1 MCPRPYNISSIS
13 ESMHMDIIGQTNAGM
28 SKDRENRA
36 HAVFDTLERTHFN
49 ERMPRISLK
58 QWRLFHAVIDN
69 DGFVGAA
76 NKLHISQSSISHAL
90 AKLQDQLGVPL
101 LTLKGRKAQITEEGK
116 TLLAR
121 SRDLLRQASQLEKLG
136 EFLRMGTEPHIRLVI
151 EPNYPAELLIRTF
164 NELSTQSSN
173 LRLNVKETYFA
184 EIRQL
189 MYQDE
194 ADLAISTE
202 TLSGFTSDKLI
213 ELEHIAIAPSD
224 SPLFKMNRG
233 ITDEDLARCLQ
244 IMFCVGGHDAESL
257 GVGRSSRGLP
267 AWRVSSLDSAADALR
282 FGLGY
287 AWLPRYRVQGWLDDG
302 WVRMLPLDSGASYTV
317 QMYLTR
323 GHAVVPGSSAQ
334 RFADALHALTNE
346 HAMRPEPGPAG
357 GAAPEFYSV

>member
-1 MCPRPYNISSIS
+1 
-13 ESMHMDIIGQTNAGM
+13 
-28 SKDRENRA
+28 
-36 HAVFDTLERTHFN
+36 
-49 ERMPRISLK
+49 MPRISLK

-116 TLLAR
+116 TLLER

-136 EFLRMGTEPHIRLVI
+136 EFLRMGAEPQIRLVI

-164 NELSTQSSN
+164 NDLSSQLAN
-173 LRLNVKETYFA
+173 LRLDVKETYFS
-184 EIRQL
+184 EIQHL
-189 MYQDE
+189 MHEDQ

-202 TLSGFTSDKLI
+202 LLSGFASNKLI

-224 SPLFKMNRG
+224 SPLFTMNRR
-233 ITDEDLARCLQ
+233 ITDEDLARCFQ
-244 IMFCVGGHDAESL
+244 IMFCAGSHDAEPL

-302 WVRMLPLDSGASYTV
+302 WVRILPLDCGASYTV

-323 GHAVVPGSSAQ
+323 GHTVVPGSSAQ
-334 RFADALHALTNE
+334 RFADALHAVTNQ
-346 HAMRPEPGPAG
+346 HATRPDSSPVNGAG
-357 GAAPEFYSV
+357 SAFYNL

>member
-1 MCPRPYNISSIS
+1 MNT
-13 ESMHMDIIGQTNAGM
+13 IGQMDAKTR
-28 SKDRENRA
+28 KDRNSQTQA
-36 HAVFDTLERTHFN
+36 ILETTEMMQFN

-136 EFLRMGTEPHIRLVI
+136 EFLRLGAEPQIRIVV
-151 EPNYPAELLIRTF
+151 EPSYPAELLIRTF
-164 NELSTQSSN
+164 HELSVRSDK
-173 LRLNVKETYFA
+173 LRLNVTETDFT
-184 EIRQL
+184 EIQQL
-189 MYQDE
+189 MHEDE
-194 ADLAISTE
+194 ADLAISTG
-202 TLSGFTSDKLI
+202 TLPGFASNKLI

-224 SPLFKMNRG
+224 SPLFKINRG

-244 IMFCVGGHDAESL
+244 IMFHVGSHDTETAGMRRL
-257 GVGRSSRGLP
+257 ARGLP
-267 AWRVSSLDSAADALR
+267 AWKVTSLDSAENALR

-287 AWLPRYRVQGWLDDG
+287 AWLPRYRVQGWLNDG
-302 WVRMLPLDSGASYTV
+302 WVRILPLDCGASYTV

-323 GHAVVPGSSAQ
+323 GRSVVPGSSAQ
-334 RFADALHALTNE
+334 RFAEALQAMTHDHAIRPGARP
-346 HAMRPEPGPAG
+346 HCDVASAMY
-357 GAAPEFYSV
+357 GASCHCCKPHG

>member
-1 MCPRPYNISSIS
+1 
-13 ESMHMDIIGQTNAGM
+13 MDIIGQTNANTSGN
-28 SKDRENRA
+28 SKRGTPP
-36 HAVFDTLERTHFN
+36 VFESLERTQIN
-49 ERMPRISLK
+49 DPMPRISLR

-136 EFLRMGTEPHIRLVI
+136 EFLRLGAEPQIRVVI
-151 EPNYPAELLIRTF
+151 EPNYPAELLIRAF
-164 NELSTQSSN
+164 NELSSRSATI
-173 LRLNVKETYFA
+173 RLNVKETNFA

-189 MYQDE
+189 IDQDE
-194 ADLAISTE
+194 ADIAISAE
-202 TLSGFTSDKLI
+202 RLPGFSSIKLI
-213 ELEHIAIAPSD
+213 DLEHIAIAPSD
-224 SPLFKMNRG
+224 SPLFRIDRG
-233 ITDEDLARCLQ
+233 ITDEDLARFFQ
-244 IMFCVGGHDAESL
+244 IMFCVGSHDAEPL
-257 GVGRSSRGLP
+257 GMGRSTQGLP

-287 AWLPRYRVQGWLDDG
+287 AWLPRYRVQGWLNDG
-302 WVRMLPLDSGASYTV
+302 WVRILPLLSGASYTV

-323 GHAVVPGSSAQ
+323 GRAVVPGSSAQ
-334 RFADALHALTNE
+334 HFADVLHALTNE
-346 HAMRPEPGPAG
+346 HAAWSAFTPNCDVASAMS
-357 GAAPEFYSV
+357 SV

>member
-1 MCPRPYNISSIS
+1 M
-13 ESMHMDIIGQTNAGM
+13 EIIGQADAEM
-28 SKDRENRA
+28 SE
-36 HAVFDTLERTHFN
+36 FGESRTHAISEPLEMTQID

-76 NKLHISQSSISHAL
+76 NKMHISQSSISHAL

-101 LTLKGRKAQITEEGK
+101 LTLKGRKAQITEHGK
-116 TLLAR
+116 CLLER
-121 SRDLLRQASQLEKLG
+121 SRDLVRQASQLEKFG
-136 EFLRMGTEPHIRLVI
+136 EFLRLGAEPQIRLVV

-164 NELSTQSSN
+164 NDLSSQSGK
-173 LRLNVKETYFA
+173 LRLNVKETDLA

-189 MYQDE
+189 MHQDE
-194 ADLAISTE
+194 ADLAISSG
-202 TLSGFTSDKLI
+202 TLSGFASNKLI

-224 SPLFKMNRG
+224 SPLFRINRG

-244 IMFCVGGHDAESL
+244 IMFCVGSHDPEPLGMGHSA
-257 GVGRSSRGLP
+257 RGLP

-287 AWLPRYRVQGWLDDG
+287 AWLPRYRVQGWLNDG
-302 WVRMLPLDSGASYTV
+302 WVRILPLDCGASYTV

-323 GHAVVPGSSAQ
+323 GRAVVPGSSAQ
-334 RFADALHALTNE
+334 RFADALQAVTNE
-346 HAMRPEPGPAG
+346 HATMPGSRPICDVPSAMYNVSCRGCEPK
-357 GAAPEFYSV
+357 

>member
-1 MCPRPYNISSIS
+1 MCPRPYNIVGIS
-13 ESMHMDIIGQTNAGM
+13 EGKHMDIIGQTNAGM
-28 SKDRENRA
+28 GKDSESRA
-36 HAVFDTLERTHFN
+36 HAVYDTLEMTQFN

-136 EFLRMGTEPHIRLVI
+136 EFLRVGAEPHIRLVI

-164 NELSTQSSN
+164 NALSTESAN
-173 LRLNVKETYFA
+173 IRLNVKETYFA

-194 ADLAISTE
+194 ADLAISAE
-202 TLSGFTSDKLI
+202 TLSGFASNKLI
-213 ELEHIAIAPSD
+213 ELEHIAIAPAD

-233 ITDEDLARCLQ
+233 VTDADLARCFQ
-244 IMFCVGGHDAESL
+244 IMFCVGGHDAEPL

-267 AWRVSSLDSAADALR
+267 AWRVSSLDSAAEALR

-302 WVRMLPLDSGASYTV
+302 WVRMLPLDCGASYTV

-334 RFADALHALTNE
+334 RFADALHAVTNE
-346 HAMRPEPGPAG
+346 HATRPDADPAG
-357 GAAPEFYSV
+357 GAASAFYSV

>member
-1 MCPRPYNISSIS
+1 
-13 ESMHMDIIGQTNAGM
+13 MDTIGQMDAKTN
-28 SKDRENRA
+28 KDRDSQTQ
-36 HAVFDTLERTHFN
+36 AVFETPEMTQFN

-136 EFLRMGTEPHIRLVI
+136 ELLRLGAEPQIRIAV
-151 EPNYPAELLIRTF
+151 EPSYPAELLIRTF
-164 NELSTQSSN
+164 HDLSGRSEK
-173 LRLNVKETYFA
+173 LRFNVTETDFA
-184 EIRQL
+184 EIQQL
-189 MYQDE
+189 MNQDE
-194 ADLAISTE
+194 ADLAISTG
-202 TLSGFTSDKLI
+202 TLSGFVSNKLI
-213 ELEHIAIAPSD
+213 ELEHVAIAPSD
-224 SPLFKMNRG
+224 SPLFRINRE

-244 IMFCVGGHDAESL
+244 IIFRVGSSDAEPFGMRRL
-257 GVGRSSRGLP
+257 ARGLP
-267 AWRVSSLDSAADALR
+267 AWKVSSLDSAENALR

-287 AWLPRYRVQGWLDDG
+287 AWLPRYRVQGWLNDG
-302 WVRMLPLDSGASYTV
+302 WVRILPLDCGASHIV

-323 GHAVVPGSSAQ
+323 GQSVVAGSSAQ
-334 RFADALHALTNE
+334 RFADALQVVTNE
-346 HAMRPEPGPAG
+346 HVTRPGYRPMRDVAFRKCTACHATAASPE
-357 GAAPEFYSV
+357 

>member
-1 MCPRPYNISSIS
+1 MA
-13 ESMHMDIIGQTNAGM
+13 IIDQTDAEVIED
-28 SKDRENRA
+28 SKNRI
-36 HAVFDTLERTHFN
+36 HAVSETLEMTQTN

-69 DGFVGAA
+69 DGFAGAA

-136 EFLRMGTEPHIRLVI
+136 EFLRLAAESQIRLVV

-164 NELSTQSSN
+164 NDLSSHSGKP
-173 LRLNVKETYFA
+173 RLNVKETDFA
-184 EIRQL
+184 EIQQL
-189 MYQDE
+189 MHEDE
-194 ADLAISTE
+194 ADLAISTGI
-202 TLSGFTSDKLI
+202 LSGFASVKLI

-224 SPLFKMNRG
+224 SPLFRINRS
-233 ITDEDLARCLQ
+233 ITDEDLARSIQ
-244 IMFCVGGHDAESL
+244 IMFCIGSHHTEPL
-257 GVGRSSRGLP
+257 GMGRSACGQP

-287 AWLPRYRVQGWLDDG
+287 AWLPRYRVQAWLDDG
-302 WVRMLPLDSGASYTV
+302 WVRILPLDCGASFTV
-317 QMYLTR
+317 QMYLTCGR
-323 GHAVVPGSSAQ
+323 AVVPGSSAQ
-334 RFADALHALTNE
+334 RFADALQAVTNE
-346 HAMRPEPGPAG
+346 HAPRPVPGPSAT
-357 GAAPEFYSV
+357 